1 MITSEGAN
9 WISFIMAVDGLGFEY
24 NADETTKMTTTTT
37 KTTTIMMMM
46 KMMMMITVI

>member
-9 WISFIMAVDGLGFEY
+9 WISFIMAVDGLGLKY
-24 NADETTKMTTTTT
+24 NADEITKTTTI
-37 KTTTIMMMM
+37 TTIMMMM

>member
-9 WISFIMAVDGLGFEY
+9 WISFIMAVDGLGYEY
-24 NADETTKMTTTTT
+24 NADEIT
-37 KTTTIMMMM
+37 KTTTITTIMMIM

>member
-1 MITSEGAN
+1 MIMSEGAN

-24 NADETTKMTTTTT
+24 NADETTTT
-37 KTTTIMMMM
+37 TTTIMMMM

>member
-24 NADETTKMTTTTT
+24 NADETTTTTT
-37 KTTTIMMMM
+37 TTTIMMMM